1 MRAFSWP
8 SKLAYG
14 CASRWTLAAT
24 LLGRVWRHRARHFRL
39 RAPERVRVGLHT
51 ARVWQGCSLLR
62 PSRGGLQVACAVP
75 GAEPSGGDSFYSLT
89 PADLA
94 EMQEV
99 AREALA
105 DPDPD
110 YDYAV

>member
-1 MRAFSWP
+1 MAEFGGTELVTLGYVPQSASEWDYTQLGSGRAVVCFGP
-8 SKLAYG
+8 AGEGSKL
-14 CASRWTLAAT
+14 LA
-24 LLGRVWRHRARHFRL
+24 LY
-39 RAPERVRVGLHT
+39 P
-51 ARVWQGCSLLR
+51 
-62 PSRGGLQVACAVP
+62 VP
-75 GAEPSGGDSFYSLT
+75 NQGGDSFYSLT

>member
-1 MRAFSWP
+1 MSTTTTTTTVRIEPISASSGYGGTELVTLGYVPQSASEWDYTLPGSGRAVAHFGP
-8 SKLAYG
+8 AAEGSKL
-14 CASRWTLAAT
+14 LA
-24 LLGRVWRHRARHFRL
+24 LY
-39 RAPERVRVGLHT
+39 P
-51 ARVWQGCSLLR
+51 
-62 PSRGGLQVACAVP
+62 VP
-75 GAEPSGGDSFYSLT
+75 NQIGDSFYSLT

-110 YDYAV
+110 YAV

>member
-8 SKLAYG
+8 AYTAARLDRGLAHFGPAGEGSKL
-14 CASRWTLAAT
+14 LA
-24 LLGRVWRHRARHFRL
+24 
-39 RAPERVRVGLHT
+39 PY
-51 ARVWQGCSLLR
+51 
-62 PSRGGLQVACAVP
+62 PVP
-75 GAEPSGGDSFYSLT
+75 NQIGDSFYSLT

-105 DPDPD
+105 DPD
-110 YDYAV
+110 YAV